1 VLRHPGLVLSL
12 VALYALLTGCQS
24 GTTIITP
31 ASATHPADAVSAAT
45 TPPIAPLTPPTNLV
59 PAQQSSQSPAMV
71 SVWIDP
77 DLPAEFRAGLTLSVE
92 IILAAA
98 PETASFVISIGEGQ
112 IISSWIYALV
122 APFPTIPDGV
132 SFAELRSAWSGDPG
146 GSFEGLPLLL
156 DESTLGVFSYLWG
169 EPAHG
174 AVLTLPTDELLTYA
188 WENRPIWAL
197 LPFEQLQPRW
207 KVLEVDGISPI
218 QRGFDLT
225 TYPLSVPFSIQHMD
239 GSQDSPS
246 PFAAF
251 LATNR
256 DPARL
261 TTLNMTGV
269 TALVRATAE
278 TMRRHGVLHPAQDI
292 GDWLRDADLTHISN
306 EVPFTP
312 DCPLPNPRQ
321 EDLIFCSNP
330 AYIELL
336 EYLETDIVEL
346 TGDHFNDYGPEAML
360 YTLDLYVEKSIPFYG
375 GGYNEA
381 EARQPL
387 IIEHNGNRLAFLGCN
402 AKGGGYATARGD
414 APGAVECDFDDL
426 EAELARLKREGYIPI
441 VTFQHFEYYTYDPQ
455 PNLIADFRRVAEA
468 GAAIVSG
475 SQAHQPHGFEFHS
488 SALLHYGLGNLF
500 FDQYHFGLPTGH
512 AFIDRHVF
520 YDGRHISTEL
530 LGIRFIDFARSRPVT
545 PEEREELLRVTFD
558 ASLW

>member
-1 VLRHPGLVLSL
+1 MLRHSGLVLSL
-12 VALYALLTGCQS
+12 VALYTLLTGCQS
-24 GTTIITP
+24 GPTVSSS
-31 ASATHPADAVSAAT
+31 ASATQLADAAPVAT
-45 TPPIAPLTPPTNLV
+45 TPPLAPLTNPTNPV
-59 PAQQSSQSPAMV
+59 PTQQSSQSSAVV

-77 DLPAEFRAGLTLSVE
+77 DLPAAFRDALAISPGITTTTDSDSASTWIGFAGDE
-92 IILAAA
+92 IIAHWVY
-98 PETASFVISIGEGQ
+98 T
-112 IISSWIYALV
+112 LV
-122 APFPTIPDGV
+122 APFPTIPDGI
-132 SFAELRSAWSGDPG
+132 SLAELRSAWRGEPAGPFGD
-146 GSFEGLPLLL
+146 LPLLL
-156 DESTLGVFSYLWG
+156 DEGTLGVFSYLWG
-169 EPAHG
+169 EPAPG
-174 AVLTLPTDELLTYA
+174 AILALPADELLAYA
-188 WENRPIWAL
+188 WETRPAWAL
-197 LPFEQLQPRW
+197 LPFEQLEPRW
-207 KVLEVDGISPI
+207 KVLEVDGISPLH
-218 QRGFDLT
+218 RDFDIAA
-225 TYPLSVPFSIQHMD
+225 YPLTIQFSFQHLD
-239 GSQDSPS
+239 GSQSSP
-246 PFAAF
+246 PP
-251 LATNR
+251 LAGFPTTNR

-278 TMRRHGVLHPAQDI
+278 TMRRHGILHPAQDI

-360 YTLDLYVEKSIPFYG
+360 YTLDLYVEKGIPFYG

-414 APGAVECDFDDL
+414 APGAVECDFDYL
-426 EAELARLKREGYIPI
+426 EAEIARLKREGYIPI

-475 SQAHQPHGFEFHS
+475 SQAHQPHGFEFHTD
-488 SALLHYGLGNLF
+488 ALLHYGLGNLF